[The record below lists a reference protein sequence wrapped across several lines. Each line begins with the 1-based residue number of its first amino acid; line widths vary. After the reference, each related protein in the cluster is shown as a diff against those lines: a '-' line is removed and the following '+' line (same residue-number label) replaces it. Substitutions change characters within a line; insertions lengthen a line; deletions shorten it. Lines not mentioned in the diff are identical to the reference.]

1 MAVSFDGTTPALH
14 LDSRH
19 LVHRQEDFH
28 GPFQVLLSPL
38 DTKIGDLGFYYNLA
52 FYSGIM
58 SDLRVYNYGRTAAE
72 IRVDMDC
79 TVPSDDPGLIAHYR
93 FEGGGDDSR
102 TVYILVPVPT
112 TANWSITSQMILPL
126 RTRGSRFVPPAG
138 CGEGEVKVVELRTL
152 KRHSL
157 KKHRSIGMRGGYFSF
172 GECEKTNHSVSI
184 DQYCIL
190 YTYI

>member
-1 MAVSFDGTTPALH
+1 VSFDGTTPALY
-14 LDSRH
+14 LDGRH

-28 GPFQVLLSPL
+28 GPFQVLPSPL

-102 TVYILVPVPT
+102 TVYDSGPGAYHGQLVDYVADDPAFT
-112 TANWSITSQMILPL
+112 DQGKPL
-126 RTRGSRFVPPAG
+126 CATCRMRRRRRQSSRAA
-138 CGEGEVKVVELRTL
+138 
-152 KRHSL
+152 
-157 KKHRSIGMRGGYFSF
+157 
-172 GECEKTNHSVSI
+172 
-184 DQYCIL
+184 DA
-190 YTYI
+190 